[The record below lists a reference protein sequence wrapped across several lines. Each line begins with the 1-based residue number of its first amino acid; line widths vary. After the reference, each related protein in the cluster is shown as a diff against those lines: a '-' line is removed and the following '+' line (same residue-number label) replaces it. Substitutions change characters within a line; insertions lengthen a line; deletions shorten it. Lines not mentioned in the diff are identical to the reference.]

1 MARGKLKKIGKN
13 VTVWQDCLV
22 VKEDAP
28 VGGLW
33 RFGCSPFSM
42 HLFRRIFLSRIAET
56 SPGCGPQSSNVLNDL
71 RRISKTLY
79 WYFC

>member
-28 VGGLW
+28 VGGGFGGSVVP
-33 RFGCSPFSM
+33 RFPCTYSGGF
-42 HLFRRIFLSRIAET
+42 F
-56 SPGCGPQSSNVLNDL
+56 
-71 RRISKTLY
+71 
-79 WYFC
+79 